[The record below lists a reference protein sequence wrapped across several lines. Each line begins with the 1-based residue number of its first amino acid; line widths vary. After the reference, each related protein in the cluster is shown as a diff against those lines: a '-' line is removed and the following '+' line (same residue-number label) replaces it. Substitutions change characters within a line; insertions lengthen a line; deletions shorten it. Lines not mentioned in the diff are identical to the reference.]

1 MVSRVN
7 TLNTDLQHYMK
18 LFKGCIDKNLC
29 DNLVREMEAI
39 EFQEHKFYDHYKREV
54 SARSGSKELSVSWD
68 DCPSRSI
75 LSKKLWYVIHD
86 YLKYINLPWFV
97 SWSGYTPPRFNKYN
111 QNKQMALHC
120 DHIQSMFDGE
130 KKGIPILSVLGVL
143 NNNYEG
149 GEFIMF
155 DDTEIKFDKGDVLVF
170 PSLFLYPHKVEP
182 VKSGTRY
189 SYVSWVW

>member
-1 MVSRVN
+1 MVYGFD
-7 TLNTDLQHYMK
+7 TLKTDLQHYVK
-18 LFKGCIDKNLC
+18 SFKGRINGDLC
-29 DNLVREMEAI
+29 DTLIQEMKTI
-39 EFQEHKFYDHYKREV
+39 EFSQHTFNNKMTGENNP
-54 SARSGSKELSVSWD
+54 RSGSKELSVSWD
-68 DCPSRSI
+68 DCPSKSI
-75 LSKKLWYVIHD
+75 LTKELWYVIHD
-86 YLKYINLPWFV
+86 YLTYIDMPWFV

-143 NNNYEG
+143 NDDYKG

-189 SYVSWVW
+189 SYISWAW